1 MVYVTVGVYRGE
13 VLFNQRKKNLRK
25 YKMTKY
31 YIDQVLCWRGL
42 GTGEGDRGEV
52 WPFWHSIRRDI
63 RILNHVLDCDWSG
76 RVTYKEIVYW
86 SLKYDC
92 DEINQTY
99 DIKL

>member
-52 WPFWHSIRRDI
+52 
-63 RILNHVLDCDWSG
+63 
-76 RVTYKEIVYW
+76 
-86 SLKYDC
+86 
-92 DEINQTY
+92 
-99 DIKL
+99 